1 MRHIDNRAVLPKAC
15 PFINEC
21 DNVNSCKWD
30 EYLYLPSKLINP
42 MKVIPDTKIVETLK
56 INPDWLEDAET
67 CVRTTLGKRMCY
79 TAFLCVTEALC
90 YTLGTDI
97 DTDARN
103 AFWAH
108 LASIIVVDKW
118 DGYPRGA
125 TPAASLADLWARG
138 YVVER
143 NPLKSCFKIRTVNG
157 VVAKLIHKGKN
168 IG

>member
-1 MRHIDNRAVLPKAC
+1 MKYVQDSRAVLKKKC
-15 PFINEC
+15 PYRKEC
-21 DNVNSCKWD
+21 DNASNCKWD

-42 MKVIPDTKIVETLK
+42 MKVVPTPCETH
-56 INPDWLEDAET
+56 IIGADWLEDAET
-67 CVRTTLGKRMCY
+67 CVCTTLGKKMCY
-79 TAFLCVTEALC
+79 WNFLCVTEALC

-97 DTDARN
+97 TADARN

-118 DGYPRGA
+118 DGYPRGS

-143 NPLKSCFKIRTVNG
+143 NPLQSCFKIRAVNG
-157 VVAKLIHKGKN
+157 VVAKLIHKGNK
-168 IG
+168 